1 MKWHHTS
8 IEDFLKIFETDE
20 SNRLEGLYDIYYDIS
35 TAVFNYRTA
44 RGWTQKELAEKLG
57 VTQPM
62 VVKYESGDYNFS
74 LEALYNLCQK
84 LDLDLSID
92 IGNRRNGT
100 WNLGE
105 SVLSVTDNTDAA

>member
-1 MKWHHTS
+1 VKWHHTS

-44 RGWTQKELAEKLG
+44 HKLTQNELAEKLG

-62 VVKYESGDYNFS
+62 VVKYESGDYNFT
-74 LEALYNLCQK
+74 LEKLYDLCQK
-84 LDLDLSID
+84 LDLNLSVD
-92 IGNRRNGT
+92 IGNRCSGS

-105 SVLSVTDNTDAA
+105 SVLLVTDNTDAA